1 MADDGWGLCDAS
13 GRGGALVAGAPLDYS
28 FKELKSVLE
37 METEEPRSGGKRRPQ
52 VEKDPAATAQVDVGV
67 VDVSAAGAATGAS
80 ATVGDAKATL
90 ASGAANASSILC
102 ATAKSGGAATQL
114 RPNASPIMKR
124 KVRKVTVSVKLN
136 NNMIDSISDL
146 PQALEFVMDDPLRNL
161 MWIDLSFNQLHTIQA
176 ELLGFKQMKALYM
189 HGNHIKSLP
198 SVERLQKLPKLISL
212 TLNGNPIECF
222 PFYRRYVVGALPDL
236 RTLDHSTITDDEV
249 TGAHDWYQAHQARAK
264 LRKDR
269 LEEAAME
276 MNE

>member
-1 MADDGWGLCDAS
+1 MAESFGLCDAS

-52 VEKDPAATAQVDVGV
+52 LEKDAAATAQVDGGA

-80 ATVGDAKATL
+80 ATVGDA
-90 ASGAANASSILC
+90 SGAGNASSLL
-102 ATAKSGGAATQL
+102 ATAKSGGGAITQL

-136 NNMIDSISDL
+136 NNMIDNISDL

-222 PFYRRYVVGALPDL
+222 PFYRRYVVGALPEL

-249 TGAHDWYQAHQARAK
+249 TGAHDWFQAHQQRAK
-264 LRKDR
+264 LRKER
-269 LEEAAME
+269 MEELAME